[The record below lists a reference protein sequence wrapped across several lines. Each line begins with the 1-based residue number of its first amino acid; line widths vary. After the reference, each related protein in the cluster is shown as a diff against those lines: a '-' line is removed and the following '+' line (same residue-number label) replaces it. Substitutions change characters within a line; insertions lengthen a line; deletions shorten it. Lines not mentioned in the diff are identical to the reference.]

1 MSLIRPLSAP
11 IDKTHPPGY
20 RAGYRENNKYNP
32 KDIKKW
38 AACIDIDGGALR
50 PFIRGNQK
58 FYTIPHNDQPC
69 FALSIAWDEGSTR
82 TEVNS
87 PKFQTETLPA
97 AVRRNGF
104 GRPARLRSVFIDL
117 STFSAARP
125 RRHGQINSE
134 FYLNLTARTVE
145 PSAIVAESAEH
156 PNPLR

>member
-58 FYTIPHNDQPC
+58 FYTIPHNDHPC
-69 FALSIAWDEGSTR
+69 FALSIAWSHR
-82 TEVNS
+82 TG
-87 PKFQTETLPA
+87 LA
-97 AVRRNGF
+97 ASLF
-104 GRPARLRSVFIDL
+104 GVTSISDVLARVEHAVKGRLLVFFSGRSRDGRKRPLDAR
-117 STFSAARP
+117 
-125 RRHGQINSE
+125 
-134 FYLNLTARTVE
+134 
-145 PSAIVAESAEH
+145 
-156 PNPLR
+156 